1 MSVAV
6 AHQAS
11 PIGELALREA
21 AREAALR
28 QTRLDVIH
36 VIESLD
42 LDIAEAHR
50 SGLSDTVQTALKDAG
65 FTDLEWDLHLATGD
79 QNVADTVIKLAVE
92 VKAQLLVIG
101 ARRRS
106 PVGKFLLGSVT
117 QSIILDAPL
126 PVLVVK
132 PNA

>member
-28 QTRLDVIH
+28 RTRLDIIH
-36 VIESLD
+36 VMESLD

-50 SGLSDTVQTALKDAG
+50 TGLSDTVQAALQEG
-65 FTDLEWDLHLATGD
+65 GLSDLDWELHLATGD
-79 QNVADTVIKLAVE
+79 RDVADTVIKLAVQ
-92 VKAQLLVIG
+92 VKASLLVIG

-117 QSIILDAPL
+117 QSVILDAPL
-126 PVLVVK
+126 PVLVIK
-132 PNA
+132 PSA